1 MFVNS
6 KLNRPTLTIKEKRA
20 YMKLTLCYG
29 QILCAET
36 EPFQVQVSKS
46 AWVLAFMANCSFIDT
61 AEYVTCILIAKDP

>member
-6 KLNRPTLTIKEKRA
+6 KKKRPTLNIKEKMA
-20 YMKLTLCYG
+20 CMKLTLCYG

-46 AWVLAFMANCSFIDT
+46 AWVLAFMANYYFIDT
-61 AEYVTCILIAKDP
+61 